1 MLERRAAAL
10 LFSLILSA
18 LPVRAQQ
25 TTTGGGLRGRIPDL
39 FRFGDCAEPLCL
51 NSSVN
56 SASGH
61 GDHYLGSTV
70 AGTRNLLGFLSGAIG
85 TAVASVP
92 ISTAT
97 TGVSF
102 AFVGGAPV
110 ETSNSAGPIFG
121 ERVQTLGRGR
131 FLAGVNLTGVDFRS
145 VRGVPLDNLAFTFTH
160 QNVCR
165 TNPGWQPG
173 QTCPAPTAADTA
185 LGSPAFEND
194 VIEVNT
200 SVDLSLQVAS
210 LYFAYGL
217 MERVDIGVAVPLVR
231 ADLRGGSVA
240 RVVPFTNPTPHFFG
254 TASDP
259 LLSAATGFSGSAT
272 GLGDIGARI
281 KVNLGGSERGAF
293 GLLTEA
299 RFPTGNED
307 DFLGTGEFA
316 MRVLGIA
323 SARYG
328 NFSPHLNAGYLFR
341 SGKSITDA
349 VLTTVGF
356 DQLMAPWATLAVDVI
371 GQWQVGTNPLVLPG
385 PVTFT
390 TPNQRKAIPTNIP
403 NRNDSLLDG
412 SLGFKLNVGKGA
424 TVMANALVPL
434 NKGGLRGNLAW
445 TTGLEYRF

>member
-1 MLERRAAAL
+1 MLARRAASVL
-10 LFSLILSA
+10 LILLLTSTAAWAQHSSA
-18 LPVRAQQ
+18 S
-25 TTTGGGLRGRIPDL
+25 GLRGKIPDL
-39 FRFGDCAEPLCL
+39 FRFGDCPDPLCL
-51 NSSVN
+51 NSAVN

-61 GDHYLGSTV
+61 GNHYIGATV
-70 AGTRNLLGFLSGAIG
+70 AGTNNLLGFLSGAIA

-92 ISTAT
+92 ISSAT

-110 ETSNSAGPIFG
+110 ETPSSAGPIFG

-131 FLAGVNLTGVDFRS
+131 FLMGVNVTGVDFKS
-145 VRGVPLDNLAFTFTH
+145 VRGAPLDNLAFTFTH

-165 TNPGWQPG
+165 SNPAWKPG
-173 QTCPAPTAADTA
+173 GSCPAPTAGDTA
-185 LGSPAFEND
+185 FGSPVVEND

-200 SVDLSLQVAS
+200 SIDLSLQVAS
-210 LYFAYGL
+210 LYLTFGVL
-217 MERVDIGVAVPLVR
+217 DRVDIGVALPLVR
-231 ADLRGGSVA
+231 ADMRGGSVA
-240 RVVPFTNPTPHFFG
+240 RVVPFSNPTPHFFG

-259 LLSAATGFSGSAT
+259 VLTAASGSSGTATGI
-272 GLGDIGARI
+272 GDVAARV
-281 KVNLGGSERGAF
+281 KVNLGGSERAAF

-299 RFPTGNED
+299 RFPTGNEN

-316 MRVLGIA
+316 LRVLGVA

-328 NFSPHLNAGYLFR
+328 NFSPHLNLGYLYR
-341 SGKSITDA
+341 SGSSITDA

-356 DQLMAPWATLAVDVI
+356 DQLVASWATLAVDVI

-385 PVTFT
+385 TVTWSV
-390 TPNQRKAIPTNIP
+390 PYQRQVKPTNIP

-412 SLGFKLNVGKGA
+412 SFGFKLAAGHGV
-424 TVMANALVPL
+424 TIVTNALVPL
-434 NKGGLRGNLAW
+434 NEGGLRGNLAW

>member
-1 MLERRAAAL
+1 MFARRAASVLLPLVILTSPAL
-10 LFSLILSA
+10 
-18 LPVRAQQ
+18 AQ
-25 TTTGGGLRGRIPDL
+25 GGSGLRGMIPNF
-39 FRFGDCAEPLCL
+39 FRFGDCSQPLCL
-51 NSSVN
+51 NAAVN

-61 GDHYLGSTV
+61 GDHYIGSTV
-70 AGTRNLLGFLSGAIG
+70 QGTNNLLGFLSGAIA

-102 AFVGGAPV
+102 SFVGGAPV
-110 ETSNSAGPIFG
+110 ETSSSAGPIFG

-131 FLAGVNLTGVDFRS
+131 FLAGVNLTSVDFRS
-145 VRGVPLDNLAFTFTH
+145 VRGVPLDNLEFTFTH

-165 TNPGWQPG
+165 TNPSWQPG
-173 QTCPAPTAADTA
+173 QACPAPTALDTA

-210 LYFAYGL
+210 LYLTYGL
-217 MERVDIGVAVPLVR
+217 LDRVDIGVALPLVR

-240 RVVPFTNPTPHFFG
+240 RVVPGSLPTPHFFG

-259 LLSAATGFSGSAT
+259 VLTAASGDNATATGI
-272 GLGDIGARI
+272 GDVAARVKI
-281 KVNLGGSERGAF
+281 NLGGSERGAI
-293 GLLTEA
+293 GLVTEA

-307 DFLGTGEFA
+307 DFLGTGKFA
-316 MRVLGIA
+316 MRVLGVV

-328 NFSPHLNAGYLFR
+328 NFSPHINGGYLYR
-341 SGKSITDA
+341 SGKEITDA

-356 DQLMAPWATLAVDVI
+356 DQLVAPWATLAVDVI
-371 GQWQVGTNPLVLPG
+371 GQWQVGTSQLILPG

-390 TPNQRKAIPTNIP
+390 SPNVRQVTPSNIP
-403 NRNDSLLDG
+403 DRNDSLLDG
-412 SLGFKLNVGKGA
+412 SFGFKLNAGSKITIV
-424 TVMANALVPL
+424 TNALFPL

-445 TTGLEYRF
+445 TTGLEYRM

>member
-1 MLERRAAAL
+1 MFARRAASVLLLLVIPTTPAL
-10 LFSLILSA
+10 
-18 LPVRAQQ
+18 AQ
-25 TTTGGGLRGRIPDL
+25 GSSGLRGRIPDF
-39 FRFGDCAEPLCL
+39 FRFGDCAQPLCL

-56 SASGH
+56 PASGH
-61 GDHYLGSTV
+61 GDHYIGSTV
-70 AGTRNLLGFLSGAIG
+70 AGTNSLLGFLSGAIA

-110 ETSNSAGPIFG
+110 ETSSSAGPIFG
-121 ERVQTLGRGR
+121 ERVQTLGKNR
-131 FLAGVNLTGVDFRS
+131 FLMGVSLTGVDFRS

-165 TNPGWQPG
+165 SNPTWQPG
-173 QTCPAPTAADTA
+173 QVCPGAQTAGDTA
-185 LGSPAFEND
+185 LGSPTFEND

-210 LYFAYGL
+210 LYLTYGL
-217 MERVDIGVAVPLVR
+217 LDRVDIGVALPLVR

-240 RVVPFTNPTPHFFG
+240 RIVPFGPTPHFFG
-254 TASDP
+254 TANNQV
-259 LLSAATGFSGSAT
+259 LSAASGSNGTAT
-272 GLGDIGARI
+272 GIGDIAARI
-281 KVNLGGSERGAF
+281 KVNLGGSERGAI

-307 DFLGTGEFA
+307 DFLGTGKFA
-316 MRVLGIA
+316 MRVLGVV

-328 NFSPHLNAGYLFR
+328 NFSPHLNGGYLYR
-341 SGKSITDA
+341 SGKQITDA

-356 DQLMAPWATLAVDVI
+356 DQLVSSWATLAVDVI
-371 GQWQVGTNPLVLPG
+371 GQWQVGTSQLILPG

-390 TPNQRKAIPTNIP
+390 FPNVRTVTPTNIP

-412 SLGFKLNVGKGA
+412 SFGLKLKAGPKI
-424 TVMANALVPL
+424 TVVTNALIPL

-445 TTGLEYRF
+445 TTGLEYRM

>member
-1 MLERRAAAL
+1 MLARRTL
-10 LFSLILSA
+10 LLLSFLLCSSSPA
-18 LPVRAQQ
+18 PAQ
-25 TTTGGGLRGRIPDL
+25 GLRGRIPDL
-39 FRFGDCAEPLCL
+39 FRFGDCPEPLCL

-61 GDHYLGSTV
+61 GDHYIGSTV
-70 AGTRNLLGFLSGAIG
+70 AGTNNLLGFLSGAIA
-85 TAVASVP
+85 TAVAGVP

-110 ETSNSAGPIFG
+110 EQASSAGPIFG
-121 ERVQTLGRGR
+121 ERVQTLGKGR
-131 FLAGVNLTGVDFRS
+131 FLAGVNFTGVDFRS

-165 TNPGWQPG
+165 TNPNWQPG
-173 QTCPAPTAADTA
+173 QTCPPPLAADTA
-185 LGSPAFEND
+185 LGSPLFEND
-194 VIEVNT
+194 VIEVN
-200 SVDLSLQVAS
+200 SSIDMSLQVAS
-210 LYFAYGL
+210 VYLTYGL
-217 MERVDIGVAVPLVR
+217 LERVDLGVAIPLVR
-231 ADLRGGSVA
+231 ADLRAGSVA
-240 RVVPFTNPTPHFFG
+240 RVVPFDSPTPHFFG

-259 LLSAATGFSGSAT
+259 LLSASSGTKGSAT
-272 GLGDIGARI
+272 GIGDIAARI
-281 KVNLGGSERGAF
+281 KVNLAGSERGAV

-307 DFLGTGEFA
+307 DFLGTGKFA
-316 MRVLGIA
+316 LRVLGIA

-328 NFSPHLNAGYLFR
+328 DFSPHANVGYLYR

-356 DQLMAPWATLAVDVI
+356 DQLLASWATLAVDVI
-371 GQWQVGTNPLVLPG
+371 GQWQVGTNQLILPG

-390 TPNQRKAIPTNIP
+390 FPTRRQATPTNIP

-412 SLGFKLNVGKGA
+412 SLGFKLNLGGGA
-424 TVMANALVPL
+424 TGVANALVPL
-434 NKGGLRGNLAW
+434 NNGGMRGNLAW
-445 TTGLEYRF
+445 TAGLEYRF

>member
-1 MLERRAAAL
+1 MPARRPSIVLLLLPLLAASPAL
-10 LFSLILSA
+10 
-18 LPVRAQQ
+18 AQNSSSN
-25 TTTGGGLRGRIPDL
+25 GLRGMIPDL
-39 FRFGDCAEPLCL
+39 FRFGDCPEPLCL

-61 GDHYLGSTV
+61 GDHYIGSTV
-70 AGTRNLLGFLSGAIG
+70 AGTNNLLGFLSGAIA

-110 ETSNSAGPIFG
+110 ETSSSAGPIFG
-121 ERVQTLGRGR
+121 ERVQTLGKGR
-131 FLAGVNLTGVDFRS
+131 LLAGVSVTGVDFKA

-165 TNPGWQPG
+165 TNPAWQPG
-173 QTCPAPTAADTA
+173 QVCPAPTAADTA

-194 VIEVNT
+194 LIEVRT

-210 LYFAYGL
+210 LYLTYGL
-217 MERVDIGVAVPLVR
+217 LERVDIGVALPLVR

-240 RVVPFTNPTPHFFG
+240 RVVPATNPTPHFFG

-259 LLSAATGFSGSAT
+259 LLSASAGNSGTATGI
-272 GLGDIGARI
+272 GDLAARI
-281 KVNLGGSERGAF
+281 KVNVAGSERGAI

-316 MRVLGIA
+316 VRVLGVA
-323 SARYG
+323 SAQYG
-328 NFSPHLNAGYLFR
+328 DFSPHLNVGYLYR

-349 VLTTVGF
+349 VLTTAGF
-356 DQLMAPWATLAVDVI
+356 DQLLAPWATLAVDVI
-371 GQWQVGTNPLVLPG
+371 GQWQVGTDPLILPG
-385 PVTFT
+385 TVTFT
-390 TPNQRKAIPTNIP
+390 VPNERRIAPTNIP
-403 NRNDSLLDG
+403 KRNDSLLDG
-412 SLGFKLNVGKGA
+412 SLGFKLNAGRKA
-424 TVMANALVPL
+424 TIITNALVPL